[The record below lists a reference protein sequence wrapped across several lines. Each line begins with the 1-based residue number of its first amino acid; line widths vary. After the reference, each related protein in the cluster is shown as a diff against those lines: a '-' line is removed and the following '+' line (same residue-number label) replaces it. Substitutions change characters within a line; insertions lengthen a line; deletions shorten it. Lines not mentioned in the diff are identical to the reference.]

1 VQWVGP
7 YGAALFSS
15 ALEHVAVINNIPI
28 GSHATP
34 STRGRFRPAHLFDSL
49 VDMANHWFHG
59 SIASRMT
66 YLQRLGAQPRL
77 TARFDRAM
85 FALYG
90 TLIFGLVIACV
101 LWWAMGFW

>member
-1 VQWVGP
+1 
-7 YGAALFSS
+7 
-15 ALEHVAVINNIPI
+15 
-28 GSHATP
+28 
-34 STRGRFRPAHLFDSL
+34 
-49 VDMANHWFHG
+49 MANHLFHG